1 MSELD
6 YKRRKILLE
15 KIKNNQVIITCTDKI
30 DIDSDNKKIFF
41 VEKGVCDITN

>member
-6 YKRRKILLE
+6 KKRRTILLE

-30 DIDSDNKKIFF
+30 DFENNENKKFLF
-41 VEKGVCDITN
+41 VKNRKNH